1 MFVMGVVFKLH
12 IGVCTKCISSIMLL
26 SNNLLRDYIYRRLD
40 KYEIEL
46 INDIVS
52 TILHAMIVFARFI

>member
-12 IGVCTKCISSIMLL
+12 IGVCTKCISSIM
-26 SNNLLRDYIYRRLD
+26 LLRDYIYRRLD